1 MVPAKASDIVTDT
14 MTPFGGGGACGRGAD
29 VFAYAQ
35 ANSNTTVEALGE
47 AMKYA
52 APTADAFGMTLQDTA
67 AAMGV
72 LANAGIKGSQG
83 GTTLNACCAT

>member
-1 MVPAKASDIVTDT
+1 
-14 MTPFGGGGACGRGAD
+14 
-29 VFAYAQ
+29 
-35 ANSNTTVEALGE
+35 
-47 AMKYA
+47 MKYA

-83 GTTLNACCAT
+83 GTTLNAMLRDMKNNAKNGAIAIGKPKSR